1 MSATHLRCGMKARP
15 HERFAS
21 TVRLTPAEV
30 SAFARAAGD
39 FNPLHHDPAAAART
53 RYRRLI
59 ASGTQ
64 TVAHLMALSATHFS
78 ERGEMV
84 GLDFSFR
91 FKKPVYADET
101 IEMEWLVVRVTNE
114 PQLKGDVVEMRGRI
128 RNKAGETAVGAKGR
142 VLVADRL

>member
-1 MSATHLRCGMKARP
+1 MRAHP

-21 TVRLTPAEV
+21 TIRLTPAAV

-39 FNPLHHDPAAAART
+39 LNPLHHDPDAAART
-53 RYRRLI
+53 RYRRRI

-91 FKKPVYADET
+91 FKKPIYADET
-101 IEMEWLVVRVTNE
+101 IEMEWLVVRVKNA
-114 PQLKGDVVEMRGRI
+114 PHLNGDVVEMRGRI
-128 RNKAGETAVGAKGR
+128 RNQAGETAVGAKGR

>member
-1 MSATHLRCGMKARP
+1 MKAHP

-21 TVRLTPAEV
+21 KLRLTPDTV

-39 FNPLHHDPAAAART
+39 LNPLHHDPHAAART

-64 TVAHLMALSATHFS
+64 TVAHLMALSASHFA
-78 ERGEMV
+78 ERGDMV

-91 FKKPVYADET
+91 FKKPIYADET
-101 IEMEWLVVRVTNE
+101 IEMEWLVIRVKSAPHLN
-114 PQLKGDVVEMRGRI
+114 GDVVEMRGRI
-128 RNKAGETAVGAKGR
+128 RNQAGETAVGAKGR